1 MFPPGFNPWDSE
13 TTKPTSRFMDL
24 RTLRGTLE
32 SKLEELCT
40 GNAGICSPWAF
51 CCVLGSVVLLGA
63 PWNAGKCSL
72 HHIAQGNLL
81 SSQSPTVPSRRS
93 ASANLKQ
100 ILLWDKL

>member
-32 SKLEELCT
+32 SKLEELST

-72 HHIAQGNLL
+72 HHIAQGNRL
-81 SSQSPTVPSRRS
+81 SSQSLTVPSRRS